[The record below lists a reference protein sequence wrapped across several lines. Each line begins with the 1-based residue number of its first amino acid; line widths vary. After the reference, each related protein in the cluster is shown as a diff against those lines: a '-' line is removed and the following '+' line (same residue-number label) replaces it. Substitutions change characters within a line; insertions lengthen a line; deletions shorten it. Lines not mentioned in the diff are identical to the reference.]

1 MAKENEIKTTMNTV
15 MITGA
20 LVKNG
25 LELKTN
31 DEGDEY
37 ISGSLVLRSD
47 DGSEHQVDYF
57 SYRYKKDENK
67 KFTNE
72 ESGLYK
78 GYVTI
83 MEEYRGMDQLQDGEL
98 PTVVKIGQGQFTDN
112 IFISKEGNLI
122 ESNKIRATFANRVDE
137 DKIETTP
144 KTATFQVSGYIKDI
158 KDETLKNGTI
168 TGNKLLYID
177 TIGFGGTI
185 TPVKLTV
192 VKDKVQDFMSAGFY
206 PMGTGKFAGK
216 IVNTVEEY
224 DEPQAFG
231 EPIKRQK
238 SVKRLEVTGGSPLGT
253 LEQLGITQEQY
264 EAGKSKRRL
273 KMDQVKSK
281 GNNQQQDGFTTNN
294 NQPPVQNTQPNQQQF
309 SNPFT
314 NPFAQK

>member
-1 MAKENEIKTTMNTV
+1 MVKNEIKTTMNTV
-15 MITGA
+15 MITGN

-25 LELKTN
+25 LDSKTDDN
-31 DEGDEY
+31 GNEY
-37 ISGSLVLRSD
+37 IGGSLILRSE

-57 SYRYKKDENK
+57 SYKYKRDSDK

-83 MEEYRGMDQLQDGEL
+83 MEEYEGMDKLQEGEA
-98 PTVVKIGQGQFTDN
+98 PMVIKIGQGQFTDN
-112 IFISKEGNLI
+112 LFMGKDGNVV
-122 ESNKIRATFANRVDE
+122 ESNKIRATFANRVEE
-137 DKIETTP
+137 DKLETTP
-144 KTATFQVSGYIKDI
+144 KTATFQISGYIKDI
-158 KDETLKNGTI
+158 KDELLKNGTM
-168 TGNKLLYID
+168 TGNKLIYVD
-177 TIGFGGTI
+177 TIGYGGTI
-185 TPVKLTV
+185 TPIKLTIL
-192 VKDKVQDFMSAGFY
+192 KDKVQDFMSAGFY

-273 KMDQVKSK
+273 KMEQTKAK
-281 GNNQQQDGFTTNN
+281 GNNQQPQDGFT
-294 NQPPVQNTQPNQQQF
+294 QSDSPVQNTNPQQSF
-309 SNPFT
+309 SNPFN
-314 NPFAQK
+314 NPFSQQ

>member
-1 MAKENEIKTTMNTV
+1 MANEIKTTMNTV
-15 MITGA
+15 MITGD

-25 LELKTN
+25 LDSKTDN
-31 DEGDEY
+31 DGNEY
-37 ISGSLVLRSD
+37 ISGALVLRSD

-57 SYRYKKDENK
+57 SYKYKRDSDK

-83 MEEYRGMDQLQDGEL
+83 MEEYKGMDALQDGEA
-98 PTVVKIGQGQFTDN
+98 PMVVKIGQGQFTDN
-112 IFISKEGNLI
+112 LFMGKDGNI
-122 ESNKIRATFANRVDE
+122 VESNKIKATFGNRVDE
-137 DKIETTP
+137 DKLETTP
-144 KTATFQVSGYIKDI
+144 KTATFQISGYIRDI
-158 KDETLKNGTI
+158 KDELLKNGTM
-168 TGNKLLYID
+168 TGNKLIYVD
-177 TIGFGGTI
+177 TIGYGGTI
-185 TPVKLTV
+185 TPIKLTV
-192 VKDKVQDFMSAGFY
+192 IKDKVQDFMSAGFY

-216 IVNTVEEY
+216 ILNTVEEY

-273 KMDQVKSK
+273 KLEQTKSK
-281 GNNQQQDGFTTNN
+281 ANNQQPQDGFTSNDT
-294 NQPPVQNTQPNQQQF
+294 PVQNTNTQQSF
-309 SNPFT
+309 SNPFN
-314 NPFAQK
+314 NPFAQQ